1 MVYAILKKWKK
12 IFIKWYS
19 NFSLLSRRQT
29 PFFLFERFLIQSLK
43 AKVKVITMADPREGK
58 HQKKLNSDGHVIGY
72 SFVFDWFVGCCKNF
86 LANKKTEQSKSLE
99 IK

>member
-1 MVYAILKKWKK
+1 MV
-12 IFIKWYS
+12 FH
-19 NFSLLSRRQT
+19 FSLLSRRQT

-58 HQKKLNSDGHVIGY
+58 TSEKANANSNGRVIGY

>member
-1 MVYAILKKWKK
+1 MSQGQGQ
-12 IFIKWYS
+12 S
-19 NFSLLSRRQT
+19 NHNGRPKGRKTS
-29 PFFLFERFLIQSLK
+29 EK
-43 AKVKVITMADPREGK
+43 ANT
-58 HQKKLNSDGHVIGY
+58 NSNGHVIGY

>member
-1 MVYAILKKWKK
+1 MEK

-29 PFFLFERFLIQSLK
+29 PFFPFERFLIQCLK

-58 HQKKLNSDGHVIGY
+58 HQKKLTQTQMDMLLVTVLYLIG
-72 SFVFDWFVGCCKNF
+72 
-86 LANKKTEQSKSLE
+86 L
-99 IK
+99 

>member
-58 HQKKLNSDGHVIGY
+58 HQKKLTQTQMDMLLVTVLYLIG
-72 SFVFDWFVGCCKNF
+72 
-86 LANKKTEQSKSLE
+86 L
-99 IK
+99 